1 MPNVSADREVSIGVI
16 ASGSSR
22 ERTSARLLDILEHYE
37 WPPDQVKESIAKA
50 VEGFSAG
57 KSQTNELTLLSV
69 HYSGIMESDR
79 PIASVATAEHVTRGE
94 A

>member
-37 WPPDQVKESIAKA
+37 WPPDQVKESIVKT
-50 VEGFSAG
+50 VEGFTAG
-57 KSQTNELTLLSV
+57 ASQADDLTLLLV
-69 HYSGIMESDR
+69 RYNGITESDG
-79 PIASVATAEHVTRGE
+79 PIASVAIPGHSTRGE